1 MVLVIYPKGRGRRA
15 CERMAS
21 LSPWLAAREGEVW
34 VRVRVRVRMR
44 VGCILTF
51 NLPLTASTPTSLGQ
65 VHLKEKQG
73 EMLGSDIKWNFV
85 RRA

>member
-1 MVLVIYPKGRGRRA
+1 MHPHVHP
-15 CERMAS
+15 
-21 LSPWLAAREGEVW
+21 P
-34 VRVRVRVRMR
+34 
-44 VGCILTF
+44 
-51 NLPLTASTPTSLGQ
+51 PLTTPTPTSLGQ

>member
-1 MVLVIYPKGRGRRA
+1 ML
-15 CERMAS
+15 
-21 LSPWLAAREGEVW
+21 
-34 VRVRVRVRMR
+34 VRVRVRAR
-44 VGCILTF
+44 VGCILTL
-51 NLPLTASTPTSLGQ
+51 NLPLTTPTRTALAQ

>member
-1 MVLVIYPKGRGRRA
+1 MR
-15 CERMAS
+15 
-21 LSPWLAAREGEVW
+21 
-34 VRVRVRVRMR
+34 VRVRVRVR
-44 VGCILTF
+44 VGCIRTF
-51 NLPLTASTPTSLGQ
+51 NLPLTTPTSSALGQ

>member
-1 MVLVIYPKGRGRRA
+1 MPPPVP
-15 CERMAS
+15 
-21 LSPWLAAREGEVW
+21 PP
-34 VRVRVRVRMR
+34 
-44 VGCILTF
+44 
-51 NLPLTASTPTSLGQ
+51 PLTTPTPTSLGQ

>member
-1 MVLVIYPKGRGRRA
+1 M
-15 CERMAS
+15 
-21 LSPWLAAREGEVW
+21 
-34 VRVRVRVRMR
+34 RVRVWVSVR
-44 VGCILTF
+44 VGCIRTL
-51 NLPLTASTPTSLGQ
+51 NLPLTTSTPTSLAQ

>member
-1 MVLVIYPKGRGRRA
+1 MRG
-15 CERMAS
+15 
-21 LSPWLAAREGEVW
+21 
-34 VRVRVRVRMR
+34 RVRVRVR

-51 NLPLTASTPTSLGQ
+51 NLPLITSTPTSFAQ